1 MKKVDLCLVGGS
13 AGSLIPFRT
22 LLEDMKKS
30 NINNTAVVL
39 FQHLAADADSMMK
52 KIMEGVTDWKVVNV
66 DSRVTIHPKTVYL
79 NSPGVEIILK
89 NGRIEVG
96 PQHIKSVSPISD
108 FWITAV
114 DDFENYRTIT
124 TIVLSGGGT
133 DGSKGARLLYDKGSL
148 VLVQSP
154 EEAEIVSMPQNLMD
168 GGKYH
173 YECYATEM
181 AAVIE
186 TFENDSN
193 VIQKIISVGDIQQT
207 NRDVR
212 EILQKT
218 FSDVRLNVEWYRLET
233 LVRGLRNRKET
244 LKYSSNEEYF
254 SLLLESKKE
263 RRDLLGALLI
273 SYTEFFRDIE
283 YFEFIR
289 NLLLDVIA
297 KSEKDELRIWSVGCS
312 TGEEAY
318 SLAMLICNLLEK
330 KNIKMEIKLFA
341 TDINESH
348 INTCRKGEYVIEK
361 LEKIPVQYHKYLNI
375 VDNKFYISD
384 QVKNII
390 TFASHNCLT
399 THGFPRM
406 DMVSCRN
413 VMIYFKRLFQD
424 RVLES
429 LTSCLNI
436 GGHLFLGMSESL
448 PHDIIPFFDS
458 VRVPGSIYKKE
469 KTYLGKLE
477 LLKTVD
483 EMPVKSVPK
492 ILDQVTRKS
501 VGVGRDATQELLAKY
516 VKRGVLM
523 DRDGKLVGFHGDP
536 GRFFPS
542 MSLDLHVHEMA
553 LPELS
558 SLMVTGL
565 QVALKKEG
573 ETVYEGVNCPG
584 AGETVRL
591 IFSTVGSL
599 KEFVF
604 LEIETQKDKG
614 DKKAQEEVSQEKRD
628 YVKDLEKEILSL
640 KEESSQKEQKFV
652 TLNEEF
658 RLQNEELISGN
669 EELQASNEEIKSINT
684 ELNIVNKELELNYRN
699 TTKKIEKVNGIL
711 EGFNCSFLSFNLDL
725 NLLETSKEID
735 FGITQRDIGK
745 SIRELFFSDQMQK
758 IDSYL
763 EKLPSTGFFAA
774 NNEIYIIESSR
785 SSEGVVLLFQKI
797 KGQLEN
803 IYKRSQNSEE
813 ILPILSKVYRDNK
826 KLLDDLSKDKKL
838 SDYDKE
844 IHSYDENLSKIQKIL
859 GADFGSWGLFELYTL
874 IDGEVAKVLDL
885 EVSKVRGNSFKS
897 IAYEGKVPHYSGP
910 KERLGEIFFH
920 FLNNSSKFN
929 QKIQG
934 NIGVSHIEKGEKKD
948 KITVTIEDNGIGIT
962 GGELDAIRKALSEE
976 KSQAFVNLVNIKRYL
991 KYFMNGGIEIKSDG
1005 LKNVSVTLTFE
1016 LERKE

>member
-30 NINNTAVVL
+30 SLNNTAVVL
-39 FQHLAADADSMMK
+39 FQHLAADATSMMK
-52 KIMEGVTDWKVVNV
+52 NIMEGATDWKVVNIE
-66 DSRVTIHPKTVYL
+66 SKATIHPRTVYL
-79 NSPGVEIILK
+79 NSPGVGIILK
-89 NGRIEVG
+89 NGRIELG
-96 PQHIKSVSPISD
+96 TPNGKSVSPISD
-108 FWITAV
+108 FWETAV
-114 DDFENYRTIT
+114 DDFENYRTMT
-124 TIVLSGGGT
+124 TILLSGGGT
-133 DGSKGARLLYDKGSL
+133 DGSKGAQKLYKKGAL

-154 EEAEIVSMPQNLMD
+154 EEAEITSMPKNLID
-168 GGKYH
+168 GGQYH

-186 TFENDSN
+186 TFERDSD

-244 LKYSSNEEYF
+244 LKYRSNEEYF

-263 RRDLLGALLI
+263 RSDLLGALLI

-283 YFEFIR
+283 YFEYIR
-289 NLLLDVIA
+289 DLLLDVIG
-297 KSEKDELRIWSVGCS
+297 KSEKEELRIWSVGCS

-318 SLAMLICNLLEK
+318 SLAMLICDLLEK
-330 KNIKMEIKLFA
+330 KNIKKEIKLFA

-348 INTCRKGEYVIEK
+348 IATCRKAEYAIEK
-361 LEKIPVQYHKYLNI
+361 LEKIPVNYHKYLNI
-375 VDNKFYISD
+375 VENKFYITE
-384 QVKNII
+384 QVKNTI

-424 RVLES
+424 RILES

-448 PHDIIPFFDS
+448 PQDIAPYFES

-492 ILDQVTRKS
+492 ILDQVSRKNI
-501 VGVGRDATQELLAKY
+501 GVGRDATQELLAKY
-516 VKRGVLM
+516 IKRGVLM

-542 MSLDLHVHEMA
+542 MSIDLHVHEMA

-565 QVALKKEG
+565 QVALKQEG
-573 ETVYEGVNCPG
+573 ETVYENVNCPG

-599 KEFVF
+599 KEFIF

-614 DKKAQEEVSQEKRD
+614 EKEAQDNVSQKKRD
-628 YVKDLEKEILSL
+628 YVKDLETEILSL
-640 KEESSQKEQKFV
+640 KDESSQKEQKFV

-699 TTKKIEKVNGIL
+699 TTKKIQKVNGIL
-711 EGFNCSFLSFNLDL
+711 EGFNCSFLLFNEKLE
-725 NLLETSKEID
+725 LLETSPEIG
-735 FGITQRDIGK
+735 FGITQRDLGK
-745 SIRELFFSDQMQK
+745 GIRELFSSDQMQK
-758 IDSYL
+758 IDSFL
-763 EKLPSTGFFAA
+763 EKLPSSGFFATS
-774 NNEIYIIESSR
+774 NEIYIIEANQSN
-785 SSEGVVLLFQKI
+785 EGFLLLFQKVQ
-797 KGQLEN
+797 GQLES

-826 KLLDDLSKDKKL
+826 KLIEELSKGNKL

-844 IHSYDENLSKIQKIL
+844 IHSYDDNLSKIQKIL
-859 GADFGSWGLFELYTL
+859 GADFGSWGSLDLYTL
-874 IDGEVAKVLDL
+874 IDGEVAKALDL

-897 IAYEGKVPHYSGP
+897 IAYEGKVPQYYGP

-920 FLNNSSKFN
+920 FLENSSKFN
-929 QKIQG
+929 QKVQG
-934 NIGVSHIEKGEKKD
+934 NIGISNIEKGEKKD
-948 KITVTIEDNGIGIT
+948 KVTVTIEDNGIGIP
-962 GGELDAIRKALSEE
+962 GGELDAIRTALSEE
-976 KSQAFVNLVNIKRYL
+976 SNQSYANLVNIKRYL
-991 KYFMNGGIEIKSDG
+991 KYFMDGGIEIKSDG